1 MMVKSTVILN
11 LSSVILLSTGIHSI
25 LMIYS
30 NGTREI
36 DLVICAWFHGILTL
50 AFLIWIL
57 QRKNQTYEKSI
68 DKGSLKLR
76 LMWDETSDDYNDWKE
91 NLCEEH
97 EKKMLGKLRENVNLY
112 VR

>member
-1 MMVKSTVILN
+1 MMVKSTMILN

-57 QRKNQTYEKSI
+57 QRKNQRMKSQLI
-68 DKGSLKLR
+68 KGALNFALCGMKRPMTTMIGKKISARNMKRRCWVSLER
-76 LMWDETSDDYNDWKE
+76 M
-91 NLCEEH
+91 
-97 EKKMLGKLRENVNLY
+97 
-112 VR
+112 